1 MAVRPEEAGPD
12 LKFYLQYPT
21 RACGGSNPAVRSP
34 WDNDPTPAR
43 AAAKPRG
50 ETVTASIEAVRGQ
63 GLDGM
68 ASICEPLIN
77 VVTLSKPKM
86 LIGLDQKGTW
96 PGTRSLFSS
105 S

>member
-1 MAVRPEEAGPD
+1 MPVSREEAGPA
-12 LKFYLQYPT
+12 LKSYLQSPT

-68 ASICEPLIN
+68 ASISEPVIN
-77 VVTLSKPKM
+77 AVTLSKSKM
-86 LIGLDQKGTW
+86 LIGLDQKVRDPARG
-96 PGTRSLFSS
+96 
-105 S
+105 